1 MAAFSAADA
10 TPPQI
15 VRAHGLKIRT
25 DLNGCDGLLCG
36 PPLESGR
43 FHVKMVHT
51 QEEVSIHPDNF
62 YMRMQWESDT
72 DWESRM
78 RIRARM
84 DEYERRRNEPKLE
97 DVGGGESKAEDV
109 GGGESKAED
118 SASAHFYFYYHVLNL
133 TKKASA
139 KDIKKAFHMLSRK
152 LHPDRRGGDREQFE
166 VVRKAYEIL
175 SHEKLKKAYDNGGQD
190 AVNLMM
196 EQMRKADQRRTRREQ
211 QQADAE
217 AEKVKKAQAK
227 AAKKAE
233 AKPAK
238 QAEAERGGDS
248 ESRRSKE
255 EARKREQE
263 AKRAEEKA
271 RRAEVE
277 IEKLKADARRA
288 KVEIE
293 KLKADARK
301 REPQAK
307 RAKEEA
313 RRAKVE
319 IEKLKADARK
329 REPQAKRAKE
339 EARRAK
345 VEIEKL
351 KADARKREQEAK
363 RASKTSHINAL
374 RSVMRSSLIPY
385 LDAVLEKMRNGET
398 EIQYHHAVDASAII
412 VAEMLPSSKLTKLS
426 LSKITNVGVMKLA
439 EMLPSSKLTWLSLE
453 GSQITDA
460 GAIKLAEMLPSSNLT
475 YLNLRRYGCDEWY
488 NYPIG
493 DSGATKLAEM
503 LPSSKLT
510 HLDLTDHCIAEN
522 HTLWNAFKR
531 NKYGVE
537 IEIVGKRSHE

>member
-238 QAEAERGGDS
+238 QAEAERGGDF

-255 EARKREQE
+255 E
-263 AKRAEEKA
+263 
-271 RRAEVE
+271 
-277 IEKLKADARRA
+277 
-288 KVEIE
+288 
-293 KLKADARK
+293 
-301 REPQAK
+301 
-307 RAKEEA
+307 
-313 RRAKVE
+313 
-319 IEKLKADARK
+319 
-329 REPQAKRAKE
+329 
-339 EARRAK
+339 
-345 VEIEKL
+345 
-351 KADARKREQEAK
+351 ARKREQEAK